1 MKQREAEQKV
11 LEKIQREMEKA
22 GIRVSIK
29 EKIQNNGAR
38 KRGIVFQQGD
48 IPVAPIVY
56 FDENIRNIEEVEKQ
70 VEEMKNIVQNSFEET
85 VFRLEKKLLNGN
97 WEHMKDKI
105 VFKLVKKKGNEEFL
119 KQIVYKDVLDLALVF
134 YILLEDEEVAGSINI
149 TSSLL
154 DMLKISEK
162 EVYDIAKENT
172 PRILPSEF
180 IDMRTIIKSSIG
192 QETESDEMY
201 VLRNVSEINGAGTI
215 LYDGVLEKIAERLN
229 GNFYIIPCSVHEC
242 IIVRESSADKES
254 LDCMIKQI
262 NSTALKREEVLEN
275 HAYLYDRERKKIM
288 Y

>member
-29 EKIQNNGAR
+29 ERIQNNGAR

-56 FDENIRNIEEVEKQ
+56 FDENIKNIEEVEKQ
-70 VEEMKNIVQNSFEET
+70 VEEMKNIVQNSFDET
-85 VFRLEKKLLNGN
+85 VFRLERKLLNGN

-154 DMLKISEK
+154 DMLKISEE

-229 GNFYIIPCSVHEC
+229 GNFYIIPCSVHEGAT
-242 IIVRESSADKES
+242 RFA
-254 LDCMIKQI
+254 
-262 NSTALKREEVLEN
+262 A
-275 HAYLYDRERKKIM
+275 
-288 Y
+288 

>member
-1 MKQREAEQKV
+1 
-11 LEKIQREMEKA
+11 
-22 GIRVSIK
+22 
-29 EKIQNNGAR
+29 
-38 KRGIVFQQGD
+38 
-48 IPVAPIVY
+48 
-56 FDENIRNIEEVEKQ
+56 
-70 VEEMKNIVQNSFEET
+70 
-85 VFRLEKKLLNGN
+85 
-97 WEHMKDKI
+97 MKDKI

-154 DMLKISEK
+154 DMLKISEE

-242 IIVRESSADKES
+242 ATRFA
-254 LDCMIKQI
+254 
-262 NSTALKREEVLEN
+262 A
-275 HAYLYDRERKKIM
+275 
-288 Y
+288 